1 MARKRVSTVKTKD
14 REKYAVWIDRETLAQ
29 LRQYQ
34 EDVGV
39 PVSES
44 IRRALDAYLEK
55 LTKKR

>member
-1 MARKRVSTVKTKD
+1 MARKLVSPVKTED
-14 REKYAVWIDRETLAQ
+14 REKYAVWIDREPLAR

-44 IRRALDAYLEK
+44 IRRAIAAYLER
-55 LTKKR
+55 LPRKR

>member
-1 MARKRVSTVKTKD
+1 MSPVKTKG
-14 REKYAVWIDRETLAQ
+14 REKYAVWIDREPLAK

-44 IRRALDAYLEK
+44 IRRAIDAYLET
-55 LTKKR
+55 LPRKR

>member
-1 MARKRVSTVKTKD
+1 MARKLVSPVKTED
-14 REKYAVWIDRETLAQ
+14 REKYAVWIDREPLAQ

-44 IRRALDAYLEK
+44 IRRAIDAYLET
-55 LTKKR
+55 LPRKR

>member
-1 MARKRVSTVKTKD
+1 MTRKPVSPVKTKD
-14 REKYAVWIDRETLAQ
+14 REKYAVWIDREALAR

-44 IRRALDAYLEK
+44 IGRAIDAYLEA
-55 LTKKR
+55 LPRKR